1 MTVVWKLESATIII
15 IVLLFLLGL
24 GMGTRRLQVDFWQI
38 SFQKT
43 EIFIITRPSASI
55 NLWQKHCFPQ
65 EVLATYENII
75 VAVKQ

>member
-1 MTVVWKLESATIII
+1 MTAVWKLESTIIIII

-43 EIFIITRPSASI
+43 EIFVTRPSASI

-65 EVLATYENII
+65 EVLATYENIM